1 MHTRTVKKL
10 ALLII
15 MIMLAITAIPE
26 KAEADAVT
34 DKISVAIGYT
44 GMELKEYVT
53 VGDYHWV
60 DLMHDLPVYEQ
71 AYSYYQNGRAP
82 KFTEIVDAARGF
94 YLLDFLEYAHVNYD
108 DILNLKFYVVDHN
121 DIQAAFDRDVL
132 FRSRYYFEDYN
143 GHLFREYD
151 DDFELKS
158 VDSSDCWNYTEEV
171 SPMLALEDNWLSYT
185 EEFEHSLPD
194 FDHAN
199 PSTRFR
205 LLFGQTFPEETLT
218 SSSAK
223 YVRTVYVTLTGK
235 PEFDDD
241 FAEKE
246 IDGSYGSHEIDT
258 TVSVKSDMRGALQD
272 LIKFN
277 STNDKV
283 LVIKGITMEQDD
295 FYTDLVHI
303 KINYDIIGEGVASI
317 SARFGNT
324 GEEISATAVVT
335 GEPDSSSEGG
345 GLDPSDKTD
354 PSDPD
359 DEKSDGSEQKK
370 GGQPEENSSS
380 RNKSNGGGSGSGGN
394 RRKQMGTNSEKQTA
408 RNTTSGHLKTQKKQT
423 AKAQASATVAKAGSV
438 FALSKDI
445 QKKLNQNKDYVGA
458 ASSSASSAA
467 SEKVTQMKMKD
478 NKKEKEEQ
486 RRMILLL
493 TCLGSIAVVSLG
505 SASEAVSFS
514 VRLKKGM

>member
-1 MHTRTVKKL
+1 MKKL
-10 ALLII
+10 ALVII
-15 MIMLAITAIPE
+15 VMMFAVIAIPE
-26 KAEADAVT
+26 RAEADAVT

-60 DLMHDLPVYEQ
+60 DLMNELPVYEQ
-71 AYSYYQNGRAP
+71 AYSYYQSGRAP

-132 FRSRYYFEDYN
+132 FKSRYYFEDYN

-151 DDFELKS
+151 DDFNLKS

-171 SPMLALEDNWLSYT
+171 VPMLALEDNWLAYT
-185 EEFEHSLPD
+185 EEFDHSLPD

-283 LVIKGITMEQDD
+283 LVIEGITMEQDN

-303 KINYDIIGEGVASI
+303 KINYNIIGEGSASI

-324 GEEISATAVVT
+324 GEEIAATAVVA
-335 GEPDSSSEGG
+335 GEPDPGSGG
-345 GLDPSDKTD
+345 GGEGDPSDETD
-354 PSDPD
+354 PPKPD
-359 DEKSDGSEQKK
+359 DKKSDESNQKK
-370 GGQPEENSSS
+370 DQSNGGKSGGNNSGS
-380 RNKSNGGGSGSGGN
+380 NKSNGSSSGSGGN
-394 RRKQMGTNSEKQTA
+394 RRKQTASSSDKQARQNTA
-408 RNTTSGHLKTQKKQT
+408 SGQLKKQKQT
-423 AKAQASATVAKAGSV
+423 AKAKAPTAGVTTGSV
-438 FALSKDI
+438 FVLSKDV
-445 QKKLNQNKDYVGA
+445 QKQLNKNKDYSGA
-458 ASSSASSAA
+458 ATSSAASAA
-467 SEKVTQMKMKD
+467 SEKVSQMKMKD
-478 NKKEKEEQ
+478 NTKEKEEQ

-505 SASEAVSFS
+505 AASEAISFS